1 MAYAHSLAVTLAVA
15 GLTVFAPAHA
25 MTDQALAGM
34 VKQRLQGD
42 RTGACMA
49 VAVVEAGTVARTY
62 QCADA
67 KDLSRIEPDSAFE
80 IGSVSKTMT
89 AALLA
94 DLIAQG
100 KGSLDDPLSAS
111 SRRSAGPRKSPTR
124 TCLPLDASEILSP
137 SRSMSKR
144 TQYGCARNTVPAPE
158 VDTSTA
164 AGPMRISSPRSP
176 LRHSARS
183 AVATMAEWSNAK
195 AGAKALPPH
204 QPSMATIHIAPDS
217 AANNITNWW
226 RVSARG
232 GRSRSCAPCPSH
244 DDGTTSIMSPA
255 TRSGLRK
262 TVKW

>member
-1 MAYAHSLAVTLAVA
+1 MAYAHSLAVTLAAA

-67 KDLSRIEPDSAFE
+67 KDLSRIGPDSAFE

-100 KGSLDDPLSAS
+100 SEQPYLNNYFPVPPSWSDPHLTGIGQGVPNGGVLADQVVENSLQPGPLVLGQLPGDARQLAAGAVDHVATGHGDVARQAGSL
-111 SRRSAGPRKSPTR
+111 GPDRV
-124 TCLPLDASEILSP
+124 LGDL
-137 SRSMSKR
+137 
-144 TQYGCARNTVPAPE
+144 
-158 VDTSTA
+158 
-164 AGPMRISSPRSP
+164 
-176 LRHSARS
+176 
-183 AVATMAEWSNAK
+183 
-195 AGAKALPPH
+195 H
-204 QPSMATIHIAPDS
+204 QHRLA
-217 AANNITNWW
+217 
-226 RVSARG
+226 
-232 GRSRSCAPCPSH
+232 
-244 DDGTTSIMSPA
+244 
-255 TRSGLRK
+255 
-262 TVKW
+262 

>member
-1 MAYAHSLAVTLAVA
+1 MAYAHSLAVTLAAA

-67 KDLSRIEPDSAFE
+67 KDLSRIGPDSAFE

-100 KGSLDDPLSAS
+100 KGSLDDPLSAWLPEGTKLPDYHGTPILLRHIVTHTS
-111 SRRSAGPRKSPTR
+111 GLPALPSRMGAADMTDPYAK
-124 TCLPLDASEILSP
+124 LDETALLASLGDVTLTAAPGSP
-137 SRSMSKR
+137 SSMP
-144 TQYGCARNTVPAPE
+144 N
-158 VDTSTA
+158 
-164 AGPMRISSPRSP
+164 
-176 LRHSARS
+176 L
-183 AVATMAEWSNAK
+183 
-195 AGAKALPPH
+195 
-204 QPSMATIHIAPDS
+204 
-217 AANNITNWW
+217 
-226 RVSARG
+226 
-232 GRSRSCAPCPSH
+232 
-244 DDGTTSIMSPA
+244 
-255 TRSGLRK
+255 
-262 TVKW
+262 